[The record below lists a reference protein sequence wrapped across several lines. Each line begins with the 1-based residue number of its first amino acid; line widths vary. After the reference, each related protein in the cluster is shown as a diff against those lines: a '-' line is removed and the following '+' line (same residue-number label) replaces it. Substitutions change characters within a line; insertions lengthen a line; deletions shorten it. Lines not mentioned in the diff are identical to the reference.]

1 MNSKA
6 ENKFNF
12 QAENSLGLLLE
23 VTDEEDPVH
32 DDTLEGEGS
41 QIVPKKKKPKSKR
54 KKIRKIVKSKNKR
67 KTKK

>member
-1 MNSKA
+1 MNSKT

-23 VTDEEDPVH
+23 VTDEEDPIH

-41 QIVPKKKKPKSKR
+41 QIVPKKKKPKFKR
-54 KKIRKIVKSKNKR
+54 KKIVKSKNKR